1 MAAMARA
8 GRALACCIVLAP
20 MVHVPVAQ
28 AAGEPSRP
36 RAISA
41 RVVGPQAIEVR
52 WIAPSEGKPVVGYS
66 VKVPGSTVGCS
77 TQRLRCTID
86 GLTVD
91 REYRFTVTARNSQGK
106 GRPATSAT
114 IYLPAEAS
122 PDGFR

>member
-1 MAAMARA
+1 
-8 GRALACCIVLAP
+8 

-36 RAISA
+36 RAISV

-52 WIAPSEGKPVVGYS
+52 WNAPSEGMPVVGYS
-66 VKVPGSTVGCS
+66 VKVAGSTAGCS
-77 TQRLRCTID
+77 TRRPRCTID

-91 REYRFTVTARNSQGK
+91 REYRFIVTARNAQGK
-106 GRPATSAT
+106 GRPATSAP
-114 IYLPAEAS
+114 IFLPAEAS